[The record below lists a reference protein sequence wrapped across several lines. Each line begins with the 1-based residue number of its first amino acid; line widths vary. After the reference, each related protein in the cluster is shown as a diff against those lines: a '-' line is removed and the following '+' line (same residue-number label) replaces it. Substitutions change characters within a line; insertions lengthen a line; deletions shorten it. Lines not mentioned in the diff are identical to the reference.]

1 MRSPYAKWLL
11 IGLALTLLIPG
22 FSFASKQDTLNT
34 ESQLAQYL
42 NLYGVPLTEEI
53 LDRMHSSF
61 SADEAVCGPVRV
73 SFDEVLYDGQWL
85 YTAATAWPEDPESVL
100 VLPGGMTPE
109 EPVVGYYIEGPCN
122 DKRSFAQVAQQE
134 HKQLIAVYA
143 YPQEFD
149 ALGLYFLDAL
159 QETPNQFILF
169 SGAQLAGGEKPV
181 TITWSIQIY
190 DVNLY
195 NGKYDLHGTYQFPL
209 PLQPLGPYKE
219 RIYHVLRA
227 KDEVPF
233 ESVKLVQTPLATYLL
248 VDWNSEKYFFVE
260 LIDESGQPL
269 EPKGSISMN
278 SYAMEDLPDRIYL
291 SVSDP
296 DTEQTERV
304 EAVYVQDETVSRG
317 RE

>member
-34 ESQLAQYL
+34 ESQLARYL

-143 YPQEFD
+143 YPQEFG
-149 ALGLYFLDAL
+149 ALL
-159 QETPNQFILF
+159 
-169 SGAQLAGGEKPV
+169 SGCFAGDSK
-181 TITWSIQIY
+181 SI
-190 DVNLY
+190 
-195 NGKYDLHGTYQFPL
+195 H
-209 PLQPLGPYKE
+209 
-219 RIYHVLRA
+219 
-227 KDEVPF
+227 
-233 ESVKLVQTPLATYLL
+233 LV
-248 VDWNSEKYFFVE
+248 
-260 LIDESGQPL
+260 
-269 EPKGSISMN
+269 
-278 SYAMEDLPDRIYL
+278 
-291 SVSDP
+291 
-296 DTEQTERV
+296 
-304 EAVYVQDETVSRG
+304 
-317 RE
+317 

>member
-1 MRSPYAKWLL
+1 MLWGFTFWMLCRRLQINSSCLVVPNLPEGKNLLQSHGAFKSMMSICTMENMIFMVRISFRYPFSPWGHTK
-11 IGLALTLLIPG
+11 
-22 FSFASKQDTLNT
+22 N
-34 ESQLAQYL
+34 ESIMY
-42 NLYGVPLTEEI
+42 
-53 LDRMHSSF
+53 
-61 SADEAVCGPVRV
+61 SA
-73 SFDEVLYDGQWL
+73 
-85 YTAATAWPEDPESVL
+85 
-100 VLPGGMTPE
+100 
-109 EPVVGYYIEGPCN
+109 
-122 DKRSFAQVAQQE
+122 
-134 HKQLIAVYA
+134 
-143 YPQEFD
+143 
-149 ALGLYFLDAL
+149 
-159 QETPNQFILF
+159 
-169 SGAQLAGGEKPV
+169 
-181 TITWSIQIY
+181 
-190 DVNLY
+190 
-195 NGKYDLHGTYQFPL
+195 
-209 PLQPLGPYKE
+209 
-219 RIYHVLRA
+219 A

>member
-1 MRSPYAKWLL
+1 
-11 IGLALTLLIPG
+11 
-22 FSFASKQDTLNT
+22 
-34 ESQLAQYL
+34 
-42 NLYGVPLTEEI
+42 
-53 LDRMHSSF
+53 
-61 SADEAVCGPVRV
+61 
-73 SFDEVLYDGQWL
+73 
-85 YTAATAWPEDPESVL
+85 
-100 VLPGGMTPE
+100 MTPE

>member
-34 ESQLAQYL
+34 ESQLARYL

-269 EPKGSISMN
+269 EPKRVYFHELVCNGGFTGSNLFICFR
-278 SYAMEDLPDRIYL
+278 PRHRTDRK
-291 SVSDP
+291 
-296 DTEQTERV
+296 
-304 EAVYVQDETVSRG
+304 G
-317 RE
+317 